1 MSLTSIVPNPD
12 DLKRTMGQMP
22 PLTAGMG
29 QPPGPEP
36 SGGMPSLGTLPPL
49 GGNSAPSSAGMGGL
63 KPIVTSPRQQQEQ
76 ELQSKMSAFENPSKP
91 QGFWQKLGHGLNV
104 AANVAGTI
112 VEPNLMPRIPGTM
125 AYKAGQEDQRQNE
138 LAGLQKQD
146 VSEQDA
152 SSKRNLESAQTGE
165 AQARAA
171 AISQTTEMKPDQA
184 DASLVEHGL
193 RRDETTG
200 KIVPDEA
207 SPVFQHQQLAL
218 ELTKSTLALRKA
230 QADVEQMKSD
240 PNSPLAQQAQQRL
253 AIAKQT
259 QDRLSSMA
267 GAMQERADAQMMN
280 ATREAKG
287 TDLQGNPLPG
297 AMLTDTGQ
305 TVGSSQAVN
314 VRPTGTQR
322 SKGNMAES
330 ADQQIND
337 MKSIVAKRA
346 DVFGPAAGRVTD
358 FNVWLGS
365 QDPDA
370 QRFRAAR
377 TIAGDHL
384 AGTFGGR
391 SEAAL
396 SALDAAI
403 GHFKDNP
410 AAITAGLN
418 QLQEANQLFLKAG
431 KVKTVGSNAEQGGG
445 GKSIVQ
451 HSPSTGQYRYSTDGG
466 KTWQAG
472 QPKQ

>member
-1 MSLTSIVPNPD
+1 MALSDLIQDPNQ
-12 DLKRTMGQMP
+12 TQ
-22 PLTAGMG
+22 PLAGRLNPLFANS
-29 QPPGPEP
+29 QPAGPEP
-36 SGGMPSLGTLPPL
+36 AALPPM
-49 GGNSAPSSAGMGGL
+49 GGLPALPSTGGMGGL
-63 KPIVTSPRQQQEQ
+63 KPIVTNPRQQQEQ
-76 ELQSKMSAFENPSKP
+76 ELQQKISSFENPTKP
-91 QGFWQKLGHGLNV
+91 QGFWQKLGHDMATVG
-104 AANVAGTI
+104 NVAGNIIAPAAMQT
-112 VEPNLMPRIPGTM
+112 IPGTQL
-125 AYKAGQEDQRQNE
+125 YNRDQQDHRVKE
-138 LAGLQKQD
+138 LAGLQGQD
-146 VSEQDA
+146 TQEQDA

-267 GAMQERADAQMMN
+267 GAMQERADAQLMN

-305 TVGSSQAVN
+305 PVGSSQAVN
-314 VRPTGTQR
+314 VRPTGTER
-322 SKGNMAES
+322 SKADMAGS
-330 ADQQIND
+330 AKEQLGDIAD
-337 MKSIVAKRA
+337 IVSKHSQM
-346 DVFGPAAGRVTD
+346 FGPGYGQSSAFRQ
-358 FNVWLGS
+358 WIGS

-370 QRFRAAR
+370 QRFIAAR

-396 SALDAAI
+396 NALDTAI
-403 GHFKDNP
+403 GQYKDNP
-410 AAITAGLN
+410 AA
-418 QLQEANQLFLKAG
+418 LKAG
-431 KVKTVGSNAEQGGG
+431 LEQLTKANNRFLQAGTVRTVGSNAEQGGG

>member
-1 MSLTSIVPNPD
+1 MSLTPIIPNPD

-22 PLTAGMG
+22 PLTTGAG

-36 SGGMPSLGTLPPL
+36 TGGMPSLGTLPPL
-49 GGNSAPSSAGMGGL
+49 GGGQQAPPSMGGL
-63 KPIVTSPRQQQEQ
+63 KPIVTNPRQQQEQ
-76 ELQSKMSAFENPSKP
+76 ELQQKISSFENPAKP
-91 QGFWQKLGHGLNV
+91 QGFWQKLGH
-104 AANVAGTI
+104 A
-112 VEPNLMPRIPGTM
+112 VERNPFSM
-125 AYKAGQEDQRQNE
+125 AYQNTMENNRTRE
-138 LAGLQKQD
+138 LAGLQQQD

-165 AQARAA
+165 AQARTA

-267 GAMQERADAQMMN
+267 GAMQERADAQLMN

-287 TDLQGNPLPG
+287 TDLQGAPLPG

-305 TVGSSQAVN
+305 PVGSSQAVN
-314 VRPTGTQR
+314 VRPTGTER
-322 SKGNMAES
+322 SKADMAGS
-330 ADQQIND
+330 AKEQLGDIAD
-337 MKSIVAKRA
+337 IVSRHSQM
-346 DVFGPAAGRVTD
+346 FGPGYGQSSAFRQ
-358 FNVWLGS
+358 WIGS

-370 QRFRAAR
+370 QRFIAAR

-396 SALDAAI
+396 NALDTAI
-403 GHFKDNP
+403 GQYKDNP
-410 AAITAGLN
+410 AA
-418 QLQEANQLFLKAG
+418 LKAG
-431 KVKTVGSNAEQGGG
+431 LEQLTKANNRFLQAGTVRTVGSNAEQGASKSQSGG
-445 GKSIVQ
+445 GAANDPLGIRK
-451 HSPSTGQYRYSTDGG
+451 
-466 KTWQAG
+466 
-472 QPKQ
+472 

>member
-1 MSLTSIVPNPD
+1 MALSDLIQDPNQ
-12 DLKRTMGQMP
+12 TQ
-22 PLTAGMG
+22 PLAGRLNPLFANS
-29 QPPGPEP
+29 QPAGPEP
-36 SGGMPSLGTLPPL
+36 AALPPM
-49 GGNSAPSSAGMGGL
+49 GGLPALPSTGGMGGL
-63 KPIVTSPRQQQEQ
+63 KPIVTNPRQQQEQ
-76 ELQSKMSAFENPSKP
+76 ELQQKISSFENPTKP
-91 QGFWQKLGHGLNV
+91 QGFWQKLGHDMATVG
-104 AANVAGTI
+104 NVAGNIIAPAAMQT
-112 VEPNLMPRIPGTM
+112 IPGTQL
-125 AYKAGQEDQRQNE
+125 YNRDQQDHRVKE
-138 LAGLQKQD
+138 LAGLQGQD
-146 VSEQDA
+146 TQEQDA

-280 ATREAKG
+280 ATREAMG
-287 TDLQGNPLPG
+287 TDLHGNPLPG

-337 MKSIVAKRA
+337 MKSIVSKRA